1 MATKKKNSSKAVG
14 KAPKAIA
21 KTVLE
26 PAAKHSPKKQKPI
39 RVVLNSG
46 AQKPSHLGGL
56 GRGLDSLIGRAQAV
70 APSIP
75 EGDSASRGSRP
86 PADADR
92 GSRSPAEEAPQSL
105 AAAHRPAEAQQSPAV
120 AHRPAEAPG
129 PVGDDLSAQN
139 GKTVLEIDAARIK
152 ASPWQP
158 RRVFEDQA
166 LQELAESIKVH
177 GIIQPLVCRT
187 LPDGEYELIGGERR
201 LRAALSVGLEK
212 VPVLVMDTED
222 RQAAEL
228 ALVEN
233 LQREDLNVI
242 EEAEGYKALAEQF
255 SLSQNEIAERVG
267 KGRATVANTVRL
279 LELPEEVKS
288 MLSLGTLSTGH
299 AKVLLS
305 VEGDAARMEL
315 ARQCLNE
322 GLTVRALERRV
333 QRKAE
338 ERIKRPPV
346 PDITPEYLK
355 TLLEKLHEKFAT
367 SIRLIPSCVYANGH
381 HGRGRL
387 EIDYL
392 DNDDLSRLL
401 EILNIDMNAL

>member
-1 MATKKKNSSKAVG
+1 MATKKTSSSKAVG

-21 KTVLE
+21 KTTLP

-75 EGDSASRGSRP
+75 EGVVPPAEGDSAG
-86 PADADR
+86 R
-92 GSRSPAEEAPQSL
+92 GSRSPAEEAQQSL
-105 AAAHRPAEAQQSPAV
+105 AVAHRPAEAQQSPAG
-120 AHRPAEAPG
+120 APR
-129 PVGDDLSAQN
+129 PVGDDLPAQN

-267 KGRATVANTVRL
+267 KGRSTVANTVRL
-279 LELPEEVKS
+279 LELPEEIKS

-346 PDITPEYLK
+346 PDITPDYLK
-355 TLLEKLHEKFAT
+355 ALLEKLHEKFAT

-401 EILNIDMNAL
+401 EILNIAMNAL

>member
-1 MATKKKNSSKAVG
+1 MATKKTSSSKAVG

-86 PADADR
+86 PAEGDSAGR
-92 GSRSPAEEAPQSL
+92 GSRSPAEA
-105 AAAHRPAEAQQSPAV
+105 AQQLPAV
-120 AHRPAEAPG
+120 AHRPA
-129 PVGDDLSAQN
+129 GDDLSAQN

>member
-75 EGDSASRGSRP
+75 EGVVPPAEGDSAG
-86 PADADR
+86 R
-92 GSRSPAEEAPQSL
+92 GSRSPAEEA
-105 AAAHRPAEAQQSPAV
+105 QQSPVGAP
-120 AHRPAEAPG
+120 RPARAPG

-346 PDITPEYLK
+346 PDITPDYLK
-355 TLLEKLHEKFAT
+355 ALLEKLHEKFAT

>member
-1 MATKKKNSSKAVG
+1 MATKKTSSSKAVG

-86 PADADR
+86 SAEGDSAGR
-92 GSRSPAEEAPQSL
+92 GSRSPAEA
-105 AAAHRPAEAQQSPAV
+105 AQQSPAGAPGPAV

>member
-26 PAAKHSPKKQKPI
+26 PAAKHSPKKQKTI

-75 EGDSASRGSRP
+75 EGDSASRGSR
-86 PADADR
+86 
-92 GSRSPAEEAPQSL
+92 SPAEEAQQSL
-105 AAAHRPAEAQQSPAV
+105 AVAHRPAEAQQSPAV
-120 AHRPAEAPG
+120 AQQSPAGAPG

>member
-1 MATKKKNSSKAVG
+1 MATMKKSSPKTVG
-14 KAPKAIA
+14 KAPKSTA
-21 KTVLE
+21 KPTLQ
-26 PAAKHSPKKQKPI
+26 PTAKIPPKKQKNF
-39 RVVLNSG
+39 RVVLNDG
-46 AQKPSHLGGL
+46 AHKPAHPGGL

-70 APSIP
+70 APS
-75 EGDSASRGSRP
+75 A
-86 PADADR
+86 PA
-92 GSRSPAEEAPQSL
+92 PAAESLAPQAPFAGGGSPFAGGGSPL
-105 AAAHRPAEAQQSPAV
+105 RQPGLPAGSPFAGGGSPQQ
-120 AHRPAEAPG
+120 AEVVP
-129 PVGDDLSAQN
+129 Q
-139 GKTVLEIDAARIK
+139 GKTVLEISADRIK

-177 GIIQPLVCRT
+177 GIIQPLVCRK

-212 VPVLVMDTED
+212 VPVLLMDTED

-267 KGRATVANTVRL
+267 KGRATIANTVRL

-338 ERIKRPPV
+338 ERLKRPPT

-392 DNDDLSRLL
+392 DNDDLTRLL
-401 EILNIDMNAL
+401 EILDIDVNEL

>member
-1 MATKKKNSSKAVG
+1 MATKKTSSSKAVG

-86 PADADR
+86 PAEGDSADRGGSRSPADR
-92 GSRSPAEEAPQSL
+92 GSRPPAEAAQQSL
-105 AAAHRPAEAQQSPAV
+105 AV
-120 AHRPAEAPG
+120 APG

>member
-1 MATKKKNSSKAVG
+1 M
-14 KAPKAIA
+14 
-21 KTVLE
+21 
-26 PAAKHSPKKQKPI
+26 
-39 RVVLNSG
+39 
-46 AQKPSHLGGL
+46 
-56 GRGLDSLIGRAQAV
+56 

-86 PADADR
+86 PAEGDSADR
-92 GSRSPAEEAPQSL
+92 GSRPPAEA
-105 AAAHRPAEAQQSPAV
+105 AQQSPAG
-120 AHRPAEAPG
+120 APRPAEAPG

-338 ERIKRPPV
+338 ERMKRPPV

>member
-1 MATKKKNSSKAVG
+1 MATKKTSSSKAVG

-21 KTVLE
+21 KTTLE

-86 PADADR
+86 PAEGAQQ
-92 GSRSPAEEAPQSL
+92 SPAGAPGP

-120 AHRPAEAPG
+120 AHRPAEAPS

-338 ERIKRPPV
+338 ERMKRPPV

>member
-1 MATKKKNSSKAVG
+1 MATKKTSSSKAVG

-75 EGDSASRGSRP
+75 EGDSA
-86 PADADR
+86 DR
-92 GSRSPAEEAPQSL
+92 GSRSPAAAAQQSL
-105 AAAHRPAEAQQSPAV
+105 AAAQQL
-120 AHRPAEAPG
+120 PAEAPG

>member
-1 MATKKKNSSKAVG
+1 MATKKTSSSKAVG

-75 EGDSASRGSRP
+75 EGDSA
-86 PADADR
+86 DR

-105 AAAHRPAEAQQSPAV
+105 AAAHRPAAAQQSPAG
-120 AHRPAEAPG
+120 APR
-129 PVGDDLSAQN
+129 PVGDDLPAQN

-346 PDITPEYLK
+346 PDITPDYLK
-355 TLLEKLHEKFAT
+355 ALLEKLHEKFAT

>member
-1 MATKKKNSSKAVG
+1 MATKKTSSSKAVG

-21 KTVLE
+21 KTALE

-75 EGDSASRGSRP
+75 EG
-86 PADADR
+86 
-92 GSRSPAEEAPQSL
+92 
-105 AAAHRPAEAQQSPAV
+105 AQQSPVAARHPEAAQQSPAGAPGPAV

-279 LELPEEVKS
+279 LELPEEIKS

-346 PDITPEYLK
+346 PDITPDYLK
-355 TLLEKLHEKFAT
+355 ALLEKLHEKFAT

>member
-1 MATKKKNSSKAVG
+1 MATKKTSSSKAVG

-56 GRGLDSLIGRAQAV
+56 GRGLDSLIGRAQTV

-75 EGDSASRGSRP
+75 EGVVPPAEGDSAGRGSRS

-92 GSRSPAEEAPQSL
+92 GSRSPAEV
-105 AAAHRPAEAQQSPAV
+105 AQQS
-120 AHRPAEAPG
+120 PAEAPG
-129 PVGDDLSAQN
+129 PVGNDLPAQN

-201 LRAALSVGLEK
+201 LRAALSVGFQK

>member
-1 MATKKKNSSKAVG
+1 MATKKTSSSKAVG

-86 PADADR
+86 PAEGDSAGRGSRSPADADR
-92 GSRSPAEEAPQSL
+92 GSRSPAEA
-105 AAAHRPAEAQQSPAV
+105 AQQSPTV
-120 AHRPAEAPG
+120 ANRPAEAPG
-129 PVGDDLSAQN
+129 PVGNDLSAQN

-346 PDITPEYLK
+346 PDITPDYLK
-355 TLLEKLHEKFAT
+355 ALLEKLHEKFAT

>member
-1 MATKKKNSSKAVG
+1 MATKKKSSSKAVG

-86 PADADR
+86 PAEGDSAGR
-92 GSRSPAEEAPQSL
+92 GSRSPAEA
-105 AAAHRPAEAQQSPAV
+105 AQQSPAG
-120 AHRPAEAPG
+120 AHRPAEAPS
-129 PVGDDLSAQN
+129 PVGDDLPAQN

>member
-1 MATKKKNSSKAVG
+1 MATKKTSSSKAVG

-21 KTVLE
+21 KTTLP

-92 GSRSPAEEAPQSL
+92 GSRSPAEAAQQSP
-105 AAAHRPAEAQQSPAV
+105 AVANRPAEAQQS
-120 AHRPAEAPG
+120 PAEAPG

-279 LELPEEVKS
+279 LELPEEIKS

-346 PDITPEYLK
+346 PDITPDYLK
-355 TLLEKLHEKFAT
+355 ALLEKLHEKFAT